1 MNDNEYLQSVVAAHE
16 LDENSSEAA
25 AVLTVKNDVEKLIRG
40 KLTSAV
46 PVIEIAGSYA
56 KGTMIRDHYDLDV
69 VCYFQNNETE
79 AGGTLEEIYNTI
91 QDFLS
96 EEYTVTPKNAALFL
110 STKDDNGVPLH
121 VDVVPGRFVD
131 DSQTDCFLYQN
142 DGDKNRLQTN
152 LRTHISHVKESGLT
166 DAIKLAKY
174 WRHRRGFDET
184 IRSFVLE
191 LVVIEVLK
199 DKKSSSLDQQM
210 TSFLTALRDDID
222 NVKIVDPA
230 NATGNDLST
239 AFSESIRSSLQK
251 AAKATLISVENDGW
265 ESVFPTSAKTFSSDR
280 AARIEN
286 VTRSVPEPS
295 KLWLE

>member
-1 MNDNEYLQSVVAAHE
+1 MNENEYLQSIVAAHE
-16 LDENSSEAA
+16 LDENSSEAI
-25 AVLTVKNDVEKLIRG
+25 AVLAVKNDVEKLIRG

-69 VCYFQNNETE
+69 VCYFQNSETE
-79 AGGTLEEIYNTI
+79 AGDTLEEIYNAI
-91 QDFLS
+91 KDFLS

-110 STKDDNGVPLH
+110 STKDGNGLPLH

-152 LRTHISHVKESGLT
+152 LRTHINHVKESGLT

-174 WRHRRGFDET
+174 WRHRRGFDEI
-184 IRSFVLE
+184 IRSFILE
-191 LVVIEVLK
+191 LIVIEVLK
-199 DKKSSSLDQQM
+199 DKKSASLDQQM
-210 TSFLTALRDDID
+210 MSFLTVLRDDID

-230 NATGNDLST
+230 NETGNDLST
-239 AFSESIRSSLQK
+239 AFNESIRSSLQK
-251 AAKATLISVENDGW
+251 AAKATLTSIENDGW
-265 ESVFPTSAKTFSSDR
+265 ASVFPTSTQTPSSNR
-280 AARIEN
+280 AARIED
-286 VTRSVPEPS
+286 VTRSVAEPS